1 MINPFNLHNMQVE
14 GREEIMDG
22 CGRDVPSVSIEVR
35 TKAIGA
41 RTRVF
46 FRVSERKFHLHL
58 TKGSDQRR

>member
-1 MINPFNLHNMQVE
+1 MINPLNLHNMQVE

-41 RTRVF
+41 RARVF
-46 FRVSERKFHLHL
+46 FLCV
-58 TKGSDQRR
+58 